1 MVGNNNLEKKIY
13 HLNRRERKQR
23 GGGGRLSV
31 SALCHGVINIQFSS
45 GAASLHT
52 LTLLQVAVFE
62 RFLHKSAEWIWS
74 SHNSSMLQLAC
85 KQESCLWYAC
95 ECTGCLPG
103 ADLWCLFVCV
113 CVCLCAHVH
122 KASVHNVHKAVFTH
136 SLHVCE
142 CVPCRQSAYAWSR
155 VCPKYYSSKSLKRD
169 HFSDT
174 FPTWHDMSWDPVLLV
189 GRQIA
194 AAPLPIIPL
203 SLSPAVYYR
212 MYSRMHSAALVKKS
226 IC

>member
-1 MVGNNNLEKKIY
+1 MFVVCWPRERDDLFIIIY
-13 HLNRRERKQR
+13 SLLWLHLNSVYSLFFCFIQYILFRDTQGWEMKQWLVITTLKKR
-23 GGGGRLSV
+23 FITGGGRLSV

-113 CVCLCAHVH
+113 YVCVCVLTYIKHLCIMYIKPFLHTLCMCVNVCLA
-122 KASVHNVHKAVFTH
+122 ASVPMRG
-136 SLHVCE
+136 LVC
-142 CVPCRQSAYAWSR
+142 
-155 VCPKYYSSKSLKRD
+155 
-169 HFSDT
+169 
-174 FPTWHDMSWDPVLLV
+174 VLN
-189 GRQIA
+189 ITA
-194 AAPLPIIPL
+194 ANP
-203 SLSPAVYYR
+203 
-212 MYSRMHSAALVKKS
+212 
-226 IC
+226 